1 MKDFIKYTMATVVG
15 LVLVSIIMGIL
26 TFVSMAGMIAS
37 EGMSSPIEKKSV
49 LRITLKG
56 SITER
61 AGEENPLS
69 KLGGETTQQIALD
82 QALQALEKAAKND
95 KIEGIYME
103 GGILSAYPA
112 EVQELRQA
120 LLKFKKSGKW
130 IIAYADTYSRSA
142 YYLCSVAD
150 KVYLNPIG
158 MLDWSGLS
166 SNPMFFTGLMKK
178 LGIKMQVFK
187 VGTYK
192 SAVEPYIAE
201 QMSDANREQ
210 VSSYQQSIWNNM
222 LKDVA
227 KSRKTTAEALN
238 SLADS
243 LTILSGPET
252 SVKGGLVDKLCY
264 QDEVKKILKNKA
276 KMEEDESLRFVS
288 ISDVALSEELNDKVD
303 DEIAVYYAYGEI
315 KEDITGGFAQESAI
329 TSKQMTKDLQELRE
343 DDDVKAVVLRVNS
356 PGGSAYAS
364 EQIWREVQLLSK
376 EKPVI
381 VSMGALAASGGYYIS
396 CGANKIFAEP
406 TTLTGSIG
414 IFGMIP
420 DATELLTDKLGLSF
434 DVVKTNAHSDFG
446 AMGRPLNESECRLMQ
461 AHINQGYELFTG
473 RVAQGRKISQDSV
486 KAVAEGR
493 VWTGEQ
499 AMKIG
504 LVDKLGNLNDAI
516 AAAAK
521 AAKIEKYSV
530 GRYPE
535 PAPWFA
541 SLLQE
546 KKADYMDS
554 QMRSALG
561 EFYPAFSLIR
571 DLKNQDAIQA
581 RMTFIPDFR

>member
-103 GGILSAYPA
+103 GGLLSAYPA

-243 LTILSGPET
+243 LTILSGPEA

-276 KMEEDESLRFVS
+276 KMDEDESLRFVS
-288 ISDVALSEELNDKVD
+288 ISDVAMSEELNDKVD

-461 AHINQGYELFTG
+461 AYINQGYELFTG

-581 RMTFIPDFR
+581 RRTFIPDFR

>member
-210 VSSYQQSIWNNM
+210 VSRYQQSI
-222 LKDVA
+222 
-227 KSRKTTAEALN
+227 
-238 SLADS
+238 
-243 LTILSGPET
+243 
-252 SVKGGLVDKLCY
+252 
-264 QDEVKKILKNKA
+264 
-276 KMEEDESLRFVS
+276 
-288 ISDVALSEELNDKVD
+288 
-303 DEIAVYYAYGEI
+303 
-315 KEDITGGFAQESAI
+315 
-329 TSKQMTKDLQELRE
+329 
-343 DDDVKAVVLRVNS
+343 
-356 PGGSAYAS
+356 
-364 EQIWREVQLLSK
+364 
-376 EKPVI
+376 
-381 VSMGALAASGGYYIS
+381 
-396 CGANKIFAEP
+396 
-406 TTLTGSIG
+406 
-414 IFGMIP
+414 
-420 DATELLTDKLGLSF
+420 
-434 DVVKTNAHSDFG
+434 
-446 AMGRPLNESECRLMQ
+446 
-461 AHINQGYELFTG
+461 
-473 RVAQGRKISQDSV
+473 
-486 KAVAEGR
+486 
-493 VWTGEQ
+493 
-499 AMKIG
+499 
-504 LVDKLGNLNDAI
+504 
-516 AAAAK
+516 
-521 AAKIEKYSV
+521 
-530 GRYPE
+530 
-535 PAPWFA
+535 
-541 SLLQE
+541 
-546 KKADYMDS
+546 
-554 QMRSALG
+554 
-561 EFYPAFSLIR
+561 
-571 DLKNQDAIQA
+571 
-581 RMTFIPDFR
+581 